1 LTAPAGVPKK
11 NLMALTREDLL
22 EAMRWSVE
30 KLGED
35 IQNCQ
40 KVVED
45 YTSASSVM
53 NDLENSIR
61 AHYVR
66 KSHKAA

>member
-1 LTAPAGVPKK
+1 
-11 NLMALTREDLL
+11 
-22 EAMRWSVE
+22 MRWSVE